1 MSELYRLRLVLSIR
15 YFVNFISVVILFY
28 IMWSPKTPLKLP
40 GKKLPTK
47 YELINLQYLL
57 DTESN
62 EAADGDEDVLYVNEG
77 HTNSDK

>member
-1 MSELYRLRLVLSIR
+1 
-15 YFVNFISVVILFY
+15 
-28 IMWSPKTPLKLP
+28 MWSPKTPLKLP